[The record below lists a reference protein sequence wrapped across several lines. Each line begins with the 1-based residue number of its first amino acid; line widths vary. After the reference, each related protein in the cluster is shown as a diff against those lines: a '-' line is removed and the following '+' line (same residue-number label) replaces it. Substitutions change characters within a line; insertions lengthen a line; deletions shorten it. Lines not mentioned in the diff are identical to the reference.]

1 MNANTVYTVSD
12 YLDSAERSLKYWNSQ
27 LEKLNNNTL
36 QYDGSIPN
44 SCYDALIKSK
54 VKLYASVVDWLENL
68 DKNEVMGD
76 NVGLT
81 KIGAEYYK
89 RVNG

>member
-1 MNANTVYTVSD
+1 MKVYTVAD
-12 YLDSAERSLKYWNSQ
+12 YLQSANGSLKYWKSQ

-36 QYDGSIPN
+36 EYDGTLPKQSYN
-44 SCYDALIKSK
+44 ALIESK
-54 VKLYASVVDWLENL
+54 VKLFESVVEWLNTF
-68 DKNEVMGD
+68 DKDEVMGD

>member
-1 MNANTVYTVSD
+1 MQETVYTVAD
-12 YLDSAERSLKYWNSQ
+12 YLQSANRSLNYWNNQ

-36 QYDGSIPN
+36 EYDGTIPDTSHN
-44 SCYDALIKSK
+44 TLIQSK
-54 VKLYASVVDWLENL
+54 AKLYKDVVDWLENL
-68 DKNEVMGD
+68 NQDEVMGD

-81 KIGAEYYK
+81 KLGYEYYK